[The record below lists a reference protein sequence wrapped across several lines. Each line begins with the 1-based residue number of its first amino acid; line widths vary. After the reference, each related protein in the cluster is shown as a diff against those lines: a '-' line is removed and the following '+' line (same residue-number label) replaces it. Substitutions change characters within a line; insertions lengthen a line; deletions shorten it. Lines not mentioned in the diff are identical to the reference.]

1 MQGLSIQ
8 ENVKLHSAENAW
20 KPSVKAPKNAA
31 ENGEDPKAE
40 LSRKARAILNKLTPQ
55 KFDTLVDQFKELKVM
70 NEEDLSLCIQLV
82 FEKVRTCY
90 ASSLQKLMDCF
101 CV

>member
-1 MQGLSIQ
+1 M
-8 ENVKLHSAENAW
+8 KLHSAENAW

-55 KFDTLVDQFKELKVM
+55 KFDQLVKKFD
-70 NEEDLSLCIQLV
+70 DLSIVSEDDLQLCMNLV
-82 FEKVRTCY
+82 FEKVGM
-90 ASSLQKLMDCF
+90 KL
-101 CV
+101 VQRVNV